1 MGKSKLEYVWL
12 DGYKPTQSLR
22 SKTKIVS
29 DFDGKLESCPIWS
42 FDGSSTEQAEG
53 NSSDCLLKPV
63 AIFPDP
69 DRKNGY
75 LVMTSVLNPDGTPHV
90 TNGRALID
98 DDDNDFWF
106 GFEQEYFLWDPSTNL
121 PLGFPTGG
129 YPRPQGPYY
138 CSVGAKNA
146 YGREIIE
153 EHLDLCLEAGINVEG
168 INAEVATGQWEFQIF
183 AKGAEQAGDQ
193 IWIARYLLE
202 RTAEKYGLSINWH
215 PKPLKGD
222 WNGSG
227 MHANFSNSALRTAG
241 TKDVYDTICEA
252 FGPVIKEH
260 IAVYGADNDQRLT
273 GAHETQSI
281 DKFSYGVSDRGA
293 SIRIPIATVENGWKG
308 WLEDR
313 RPASNGDP
321 YKIAARIIKT
331 VKSVSE
337 PVSA

>member
-29 DFDGKLESCPIWS
+29 DFDGKLESCPMWS

-63 AIFPDP
+63 AVFPDP

-90 TNGRALID
+90 SNGRALID

-241 TKDVYDTICEA
+241 AKDVYDTICEA